1 MSLIL
6 LSNPFA
12 FHDANDSGSDASST
26 VNASVI
32 AMSSRSSALASDV
45 DASPM
50 SSLIDARGEVSS
62 LFDGVSRVMT
72 LYGAFMALV
81 ERNAVPD
88 VVLRAGIR
96 RNLRVKCLKTFAN
109 VEDELRCE
117 QDFIEDLRRRET
129 IAIETD
135 KANEQHYEVPTSFYE
150 LCLGSKKK
158 YSCCLY
164 EDARTTLDDAETA
177 MLEKYCERGEL
188 KDGMAVLELGC
199 GWGSLSLY
207 LAEKYPKSKICGVSN
222 SKTQKEFIDG
232 EAAKRGLTNL
242 EIVTRDVNKFEPPG
256 GLGSYDRIV
265 SIEMFEH
272 MKNYDTLFQ
281 RCETW
286 LKPGGCMFVHIFCH
300 KTYPFHYDVEDE
312 SDWMSKYFFTGGTMP
327 TDRMFAYFAR
337 KLHLKRQWRVNGKH
351 YSRTCEDWL
360 RNLDK
365 NYKKAAPILDETYGK
380 QNRTKWYVYWRLFFL
395 SCSELF
401 NYNDG
406 NEWYVGHYLFE
417 KLA

>member
-32 AMSSRSSALASDV
+32 AMSSRSSALAPDV

-135 KANEQHYEVPTSFYE
+135 
-150 LCLGSKKK
+150 
-158 YSCCLY
+158 
-164 EDARTTLDDAETA
+164 
-177 MLEKYCERGEL
+177 
-188 KDGMAVLELGC
+188 
-199 GWGSLSLY
+199 
-207 LAEKYPKSKICGVSN
+207 
-222 SKTQKEFIDG
+222 
-232 EAAKRGLTNL
+232 
-242 EIVTRDVNKFEPPG
+242 
-256 GLGSYDRIV
+256 
-265 SIEMFEH
+265 
-272 MKNYDTLFQ
+272 
-281 RCETW
+281 
-286 LKPGGCMFVHIFCH
+286 
-300 KTYPFHYDVEDE
+300 
-312 SDWMSKYFFTGGTMP
+312 
-327 TDRMFAYFAR
+327 
-337 KLHLKRQWRVNGKH
+337 
-351 YSRTCEDWL
+351 
-360 RNLDK
+360 
-365 NYKKAAPILDETYGK
+365 
-380 QNRTKWYVYWRLFFL
+380 
-395 SCSELF
+395 
-401 NYNDG
+401 
-406 NEWYVGHYLFE
+406 
-417 KLA
+417 